1 LAADGAKGTV
11 ASAIDGSSD
20 TSASAH
26 AGRPGSVIERL
37 IYFSDAVFAIAITLL
52 ALELRMPQL
61 PYGYT
66 DAMVFDELRHLVPSL
81 FGFALSF
88 LILATFW
95 LGHVRSF
102 RAVERSNGP
111 FFALNMVFLF
121 LIALIPLPTSMISVA
136 PALPST
142 AIVYALVVGAAG
154 LVASLLWI
162 YETRIAHLVSEAIT
176 PDLARRITI
185 RTLVSPALL
194 IGSIPVALWNP
205 VVAELL
211 WLTTFP
217 LQLIVSR
224 HFGIGR
230 SMEAALRA

>member
-1 LAADGAKGTV
+1 MSTEDARAIQANAPDGLSATTPRPHAA
-11 ASAIDGSSD
+11 
-20 TSASAH
+20 
-26 AGRPGSVIERL
+26 RPGNVIERL

-66 DAMVFDELRHLVPSL
+66 DAMILDELRHLLPSL

-102 RAVERSNGP
+102 RAVERSSGP

-136 PALPST
+136 PTLPSA
-142 AIVYALVVGAAG
+142 AIAYALVVGAAG
-154 LVASLLWI
+154 FVASLLWI
-162 YETRIAHLVSEAIT
+162 YETRVAHLVSDAIT
-176 PDLARRITI
+176 PDLARRVTI
-185 RTLVSPALL
+185 RTLVSPIVLV
-194 IGSIPVALWNP
+194 GSIPVALWDP
-205 VVAELL
+205 VFAELL

-217 LQLIVSR
+217 LQLIVGR
-224 HFGIGR
+224 RLGIGR
-230 SMEAALRA
+230 SMEAALGA